1 MVRVLA
7 SGCYMVIGPQPSL
20 SPFLTHLILLVFK
33 TGSWSP
39 RDAGEGFGYTGH
51 RVQGV
56 WSIRGRYGVYGLAQ
70 CTGPCIPGCVWGAI
84 KWLYGAGGELRLAGG
99 FGEWALY
106 CDLTQHWCWWCPPLS
121 LIPVAALIPGY
132 PSLSPGISAPRH
144 SFLDIQNTKVG

>member
-56 WSIRGRYGVYGLAQ
+56 WSIRGRYGVYGPAPAS
-70 CTGPCIPGCVWGAI
+70 GGCVWGPI
-84 KWLYGAGGELRLAGG
+84 KWLYGAGGE
-99 FGEWALY
+99 EWALY
-106 CDLTQHWCWWCPPLS
+106 CDSTQHWCRPLS
-121 LIPVAALIPGY
+121 LIQVTTLIPGY